1 MSVLYCFPDIP
12 TAVESSG
19 SSGMAVIRRVRVQ
32 PDAGKVRIGRPPDSA
47 ISATAC
53 RRCRASSSRAAVA
66 SVTSVRSRKMSKATR
81 KPTAFRLAPAR
92 RKGGTLP

>member
-1 MSVLYCFPDIP
+1 MSVLYCFPDMP
-12 TAVESSG
+12 TGVESSG

-53 RRCRASSSRAAVA
+53 RRCRASSSQATASSVA
-66 SVTSVRSRKMSKATR
+66 SVRSRTRSKATR
-81 KPTAFRLAPAR
+81 KPTVSRRAAAR
-92 RKGGTLP
+92 RKGGTSL